1 MYLVKVQLSLLVKM
15 YLCLHCS
22 CGATYV
28 ESRLYQ
34 AHDSGFPGYRIPHLF
49 GSPKSLFGQKLVYFK
64 NSRDLFGQESES
76 INFYQIY

>member
-1 MYLVKVQLSLLVKM
+1 MYLVKARLSLLVKM
-15 YLCLHCS
+15 YLCLHCL

-28 ESRLYQ
+28 ESRHWQ
-34 AHDSGFPGYRIPHLF
+34 VHDSESPGYRIPRLF
-49 GSPKSLFGQKLVYFK
+49 GIPKWLFGQKLVYFQ